1 MSLKTAKCER
11 TGHQILLSDGFF
23 VANAGTGEWSFIS
36 LDAEE
41 NSYDYHIAITAL
53 IKSPEALVDWMAHL
67 NQKTWFKP
75 SKFFEFF
82 ERFREENNLFGAL

>member
-11 TGHQILLSDGFF
+11 TGNQIPLLDGFL

-41 NSYDYHIAITAL
+41 HSYDYHIAISDF

-67 NQKTWFKP
+67 NEKTVSVRESP
-75 SKFFEFF
+75 SSVC
-82 ERFREENNLFGAL
+82 L

>member
-11 TGHQILLSDGFF
+11 TGHQILLSDGFL

-41 NSYDYHIAITAL
+41 KSYDYHIAIAEFT
-53 IKSPEALVDWMAHL
+53 KSPEALVDWMAHL
-67 NQKTWFKP
+67 NEKTWFKP
-75 SKFFEFF
+75 TEFFDFF
-82 ERFREENNLFGAL
+82 ERFREDNNLFGTL